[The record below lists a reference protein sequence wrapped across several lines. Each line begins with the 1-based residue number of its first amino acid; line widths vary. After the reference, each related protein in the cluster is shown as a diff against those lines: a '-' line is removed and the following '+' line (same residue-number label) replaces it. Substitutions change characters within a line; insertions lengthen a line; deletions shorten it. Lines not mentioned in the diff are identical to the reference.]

1 MSAKITLLAE
11 GEALDIN
18 ETNKQL
24 ASLNDTDVE
33 TAETDRGMLTAALSV
48 GKWIIEYAGDIGKLV
63 DALIKIKESQPDGV
77 KLKIKHGDLDV
88 EIDNVHRDELINVLR
103 ELKELNMAA
112 DAL

>member
-11 GEALDIN
+11 GKALDVV

-24 ASLNDTDVE
+24 AALQDTVIE
-33 TAETDRGMLTAALSV
+33 TAETDRGMLSAALSI

-63 DALIKIKESQPDGV
+63 DALVKIKESQPDGV
-77 KLKIKHGDLDV
+77 KLKLQHGDFDV
-88 EIDNVHRDELINVLR
+88 EIDNLNRDELINVLR